1 MDLSTA
7 QCWCIL
13 GGRSLG
19 VNRANSYGRQAVP
32 PDPPSYHGS
41 RLALLS
47 MNHAARFVYSA
58 IISVTD
64 DGMAWWMLH
73 GISQLSCVLAPAALT
88 QPRILREHYSSLA
101 QPQTGFFSFFF
112 LLILNNR
119 TRLAINLFHRLLL
132 MTPWSCMMCSI
143 INVCLQYQ
151 VLEYSIVRPSCMH
164 HQCNQSKVPS

>member
-1 MDLSTA
+1 MDAPWHISIVVCTQYLRCSDSPLILLVHTAYRSKLWQTCPDLQSAQFGWSISHST
-7 QCWCIL
+7 IFP
-13 GGRSLG
+13 
-19 VNRANSYGRQAVP
+19 Y
-32 PDPPSYHGS
+32 
-41 RLALLS
+41 
-47 MNHAARFVYSA
+47 
-58 IISVTD
+58 I
-64 DGMAWWMLH
+64 
-73 GISQLSCVLAPAALT
+73 LAPAALT